1 MRIGVLAEQTNTT
14 TQTIRYYESIGLIP
28 DPQRTTAGYR
38 IYDDAAV
45 ERLRFIRQAQSSGLT
60 LTEIQS
66 ILELKE
72 AGATSC
78 EHTHALLEQHL
89 ADLDDQIERLMR
101 ARNDLAMLAARA
113 GRLDPSDCTDPNRCQ
128 VISGPDALTDS
139 PATDR

>member
-14 TQTIRYYESIGLIP
+14 TQTIRYYESIGLIS

-45 ERLRFIRQAQSSGLT
+45 ERLRFIRQAKSSGLT

-78 EHTHALLEQHL
+78 EHTHSLLEQHL
-89 ADLDDQIERLMR
+89 ADLDDQIERLRR
-101 ARNDLAMLAARA
+101 AREDLAMLADRA

-139 PATDR
+139 PVPDR